1 MGIIK
6 AAVCHR
12 FGAPLS
18 IENVH
23 LRAPEAGEIEVA
35 LDAVAIC
42 HSDITYAAG
51 SLRPRGGGPGAR
63 HGRGRHRHRA
73 GRSGGGH
80 AHSRL
85 WAMLFLRRGPPH
97 RMRDPL

>member
-42 HSDITYAAG
+42 HSDITYAD
-51 SLRPRGGGPGAR
+51 GGW
-63 HGRGRHRHRA
+63 
-73 GRSGGGH
+73 GGT
-80 AHSRL
+80 L
-85 WAMLFLRRGPPH
+85 PAMLFLRRGPPH